1 MFNFFESK
9 RGKNLMSKLYGW
21 GASVVIL
28 GAMFKILHWDG
39 ADLMLTIG
47 LTTEA
52 LIFFISGFEKP
63 HSEYDW
69 SLVYPELAGMN
80 DDVRNQSPV
89 QELDNMLVKAKV
101 DSELIQSL
109 GDGLRKVNKAA
120 NGIGSVTDIADST
133 QEYSKQVTEAA
144 KKLENINGLYE
155 AQIRSSIEQTEAT
168 KRMAANMTSSLDN
181 AEQMRVEMEM
191 LKTNLSELNSVYGN
205 MLSAMNYNK

>member
-1 MFNFFESK
+1 MFKFFESK
-9 RGKNLMSKLYGW
+9 TGKNMMSKLYGW

-52 LIFFISGFEKP
+52 VIFFISGFEKP
-63 HSEYDW
+63 HAEYDW
-69 SLVYPELAGMN
+69 SLVHPELAGMN
-80 DDVRNQSPV
+80 DDVKSPV
-89 QELDNMLVKAKV
+89 RELDNMLEKAKV
-101 DSELIQSL
+101 DGELIKSL
-109 GDGLRKVNKAA
+109 GEGLRKVNKAA

-133 QEYSKQVTEAA
+133 QEYSKQVTAAA
-144 KKLENINGLYE
+144 KKLEDINGLYE
-155 AQIRSSIEQTEAT
+155 AQINSSALQTEAT
-168 KRMAANMTSSLDN
+168 KRLAANMTSSLDN

-205 MLSAMNYNK
+205 MLNAMTTNK

>member
-1 MFNFFESK
+1 MFKFFESK
-9 RGKNLMSKLYGW
+9 NGKNLMSKLYGW

-52 LIFFISGFEKP
+52 VIFFISGFEKP
-63 HSEYDW
+63 HAEYDW
-69 SLVYPELAGMN
+69 SLVHPELAGMN
-80 DDVRNQSPV
+80 DDVKSPV
-89 QELDNMLVKAKV
+89 RELDNMLEKAKV
-101 DSELIQSL
+101 DGELIKSL
-109 GDGLRKVNKAA
+109 GEGLRKVNKAA

-133 QEYSKQVTEAA
+133 QEYSKQVTAAA

-155 AQIRSSIEQTEAT
+155 AQINSSAEQNEAT
-168 KRMAANMTSSLDN
+168 KRLAANMTSSLDN

-205 MLSAMNYNK
+205 MLNAMTTNK

>member
-1 MFNFFESK
+1 MRFLETK
-9 RGKNLMSKLYGW
+9 RGKNFMAKLYGI
-21 GASVVIL
+21 GAAVVIL
-28 GAMFKILHWDG
+28 GALFKIQHWTG
-39 ADLMLTIG
+39 ADEMLILG
-47 LTTEA
+47 LGTEA
-52 LIFFISGFEKP
+52 IIFFFSAFEKP
-63 HSEYDW
+63 HAEYDW
-69 SLVYPELAGMN
+69 SLIYPELAGMN
-80 DDVRNQSPV
+80 DDMLSPV
-89 QELDNMLVKAKV
+89 KELDNMLVKAKV

-155 AQIRSSIEQTEAT
+155 AQIRSSVEQTEAT

>member
-1 MFNFFESK
+1 MFDFFESK
-9 RGKNLMSKLYGW
+9 KGKNLMSKLYGW

-28 GAMFKILHWDG
+28 GAMFKILHWNG

-63 HSEYDW
+63 HTEYDW
-69 SLVYPELAGMN
+69 SLVYPELAGMS
-80 DDVRNQSPV
+80 DDEQKSPV

-101 DSELIQSL
+101 DSDLIQSL

-144 KKLENINGLYE
+144 KKLENINDLYE
-155 AQIRSSIEQTEAT
+155 TQIKSSVQQAEAT

-205 MLSAMNYNK
+205 MLNAMTSNK